1 MRKLITP
8 KWRSYILQWI
18 AWLSSL
24 EKKNPQARS
33 ILNDL
38 RHALHWK
45 DKVYY
50 NLLSDEEQEQIA
62 NKLFVDSL
70 KIV

>member
-1 MRKLITP
+1 MRKLITA

-18 AWLSSL
+18 EWLSAI
-24 EKKNPQARS
+24 EKRQPQARS
-33 ILNDL
+33 TLNEL
-38 RHALHWK
+38 RHALYWI

-62 NKLFVDSL
+62 SKLFVDNL
-70 KIV
+70 KLS

>member
-1 MRKLITP
+1 MRKLITA

-18 AWLSSL
+18 EWLASL
-24 EKKNPQARS
+24 EKRHPHARS

-38 RHALHWK
+38 RHALYWK

-50 NLLSDEEQEQIA
+50 NLLSDEEQEQVA
-62 NKLFVDSL
+62 TKLFVDSL
-70 KIV
+70 KLV